1 MKTIICH
8 FSLFDSYQNVYL
20 VDSETETH
28 KHIAT
33 TTMEELGQII
43 ANSCQATGT
52 NKVHLFGNK
61 QYADAII
68 NDIIDNYNNQAYSNH
83 TIEIEVN

>member
-8 FSLFDSYQNVYL
+8 FSLFDLHQNVYL

-28 KHIAT
+28 KHIAA

-68 NDIIDNYNNQAYSNH
+68 NDIDIYSNQAYSNH
-83 TIEIEVN
+83 VIEIEVN